1 LSAKRE
7 YLWAVFDKT
16 PQSPKLIDAALIF
29 YHSEV
34 PVEQAREYIHVLA
47 TKIKKEKENHHDK
60 TL

>member
-1 LSAKRE
+1 VSAKRE
-7 YLWAVFDKT
+7 YLWSVFDKT
-16 PQSPKLIDAALIF
+16 PQSPKLVDAALIF

-34 PVEQAREYIHVLA
+34 QFEQARENIRVLD